1 VRTFRLEVVA
11 DDARFVALREEWT
24 ELLRATGVCHLFLT
38 WEWLHTWW
46 QHVPDGL
53 LLRILTVRAGGE
65 LVAIAPWVLQ
75 RRALAPFTL
84 VPTLRWIG
92 SGEVGSDYL
101 DIVAKPG
108 VVPEALGTIAAHISQ
123 HGYALDLGAVP
134 AGSSAGLLGGAV
146 RERGWNVSRRRSD
159 VCPFIP
165 ISGRSWDD
173 YLGGLGSEHRY
184 NFRRRLRR
192 LQHDHGMRFE
202 CAETEAQRE
211 RALDSLIRLH
221 NARWATR
228 GGSTAFRSPRIV
240 AFHHAISALA
250 LSRGWLRLYTL
261 WVDDVPAA
269 ALYGFVC
276 GGRFHFY
283 QLGYDERFAR
293 LSVGLVTIGLTI
305 QQAFAERLDEY
316 DFLHGAERYKFL
328 WSRDTHELERI
339 ELYPPE
345 LSGAVS
351 RAITHAYR
359 HARHFARRLLDAG
372 RPLSGGARDIASAR
386 SSAVVPSDR

>member
-1 VRTFRLEVVA
+1 VSILRLEVVA

-24 ELLRATGVCHLFLT
+24 ELLRASGIRHLFLT

-53 LLRILTVRAGGE
+53 LLRILTVRAGRE
-65 LVAIAPWVLQ
+65 LVAIAPCVLQ
-75 RRALAPFTL
+75 RRSLTPLTL
-84 VPTLRWIG
+84 VPTLRWLG

-101 DIVAKPG
+101 DIVAKRD
-108 VVPEALGTIAAHISQ
+108 VVPEALATIAAHISQ
-123 HGYALDLGAVP
+123 HGYALELAGLP

-146 RERGWNVSRRRSD
+146 RQRGWNVSRRQSD

-165 ISGRSWDD
+165 MTGRTWDE

-192 LQHDHGMRFE
+192 LQQDHGMRFE
-202 CAETEAQRE
+202 RVESEEERA

-221 NARWATR
+221 NARWPTR
-228 GGSTAFRSPRIV
+228 GGSTAFQSPRIV
-240 AFHHAISALA
+240 SFHHAISALA

-261 WVDDVPAA
+261 WADDAPAA

-276 GGRFHFY
+276 RGRFHFY
-283 QLGYDERFAR
+283 QLGFDERFSR

-305 QQAFAERLDEY
+305 QQAFAEGVDEY
-316 DFLHGAERYKFL
+316 DLLHGAEQYKFL
-328 WSRDTHELERI
+328 WSRDTRELERL
-339 ELYPPE
+339 EMYPPK
-345 LSGAVS
+345 LSGTVS
-351 RAITHAYR
+351 RTITHAYR
-359 HARHFARRLLDAG
+359 HARHFTRRLLDTG
-372 RPLSGGARDIASAR
+372 RRLSGGARETRAG
-386 SSAVVPSDR
+386 SSAVVSTNR